1 MLPYVDAHY
10 IVFVLSKLRVPH
22 WYLAQRLVPEGFSFS
37 PVVLGWFLTWTGGK
51 KMLSG
56 AFGFQY
62 NRTRPVLNL

>member
-37 PVVLGWFLTWTGGK
+37 PVVPDLDWWK
-51 KMLSG
+51 KD
-56 AFGFQY
+56 A
-62 NRTRPVLNL
+62 